1 MRLLALD
8 TATEACSVAVL
19 TESGCWGVLREVGRG
34 HGDEVL
40 PMVDGMLAD
49 AGITL
54 GMLDAIVA
62 GVGPGSFTGVR
73 ISVSVAQGLAFG
85 AGVPVI
91 AVNSLEA
98 LAAQALWG
106 AAAGP
111 GPAVAPGVAARP
123 AVVDVLAC
131 LDARMGEVYWGCF
144 SADPAQGLIARSPPA
159 VGPAADV
166 WVPFGTAA
174 GTARFAGVGRGFA
187 AYPELQ
193 SLPGVMLAP
202 GAVSALPDARDMVRL
217 GALRYRAG
225 WARDPAELVPLY
237 VRDKVAFTEA
247 ERAAARLAPGAG

>member
-19 TESGCWGVLREVGRG
+19 TESGCWGTLREVGRG
-34 HGDEVL
+34 HADEVL
-40 PMVDGMLAD
+40 PMVDGMLAE
-49 AGITL
+49 ARITL
-54 GMLDAIVA
+54 GMVDAIVA

-98 LAAQALWG
+98 LALQALWG
-106 AAAGP
+106 MP
-111 GPAVAPGVAARP
+111 APGVI
-123 AVVDVLAC
+123 DVLAC

-144 SADPAQGLIARSPPA
+144 SADPLQGLIARSAPA
-159 VGPAADV
+159 VGPAAEV
-166 WVPFGTAA
+166 SVPFGTVA
-174 GTARFAGVGRGFA
+174 GIARFAGVGRGFA

-202 GAVSALPDARDMVRL
+202 GALVALPDARDMVRL
-217 GALRYRAG
+217 GALRYQAG
-225 WARDPAELVPLY
+225 GARDPADLAPLY

-247 ERAAARLAPGAG
+247 ERAAGAGVKSA